1 MCPALLIACG
11 GGSEVAPPVA
21 PPPSPPQPVL
31 IREVIAR
38 ISRGS
43 LTLGDTVR
51 ANAVA
56 VTTKGDTL
64 RDKSVTWSLMPGPK
78 IASVSPDGVVTAIA
92 GGTGEIAATIDG
104 ATGTVAVSVYDPT
117 IPARLQL
124 AADSATLQ
132 VGDTVRAVA
141 KVFNSRNEAIPAAP
155 VSWSIT
161 GGTGTASV
169 SSEGLVTAILPGTV
183 DIEAMADSIRAEFAV
198 TILRRAVPSPSPATV
213 ASVSVD
219 VARNVLKMSE
229 NVQATAIA
237 LDSAYQPIDG
247 RTVLWRVRAD
257 SAVATVT
264 ATGLVT
270 AVGAGEAAIEA
281 VVDGVVGSATV
292 SVLAPA
298 PPLPPLVALPAAPAT
313 LLDFPYPPAAKR
325 QVFVRSGD
333 NLQNVLNAAQRGDEI
348 VLQAGARWTG
358 NFVLPAKN
366 GTVADGWIV
375 VRGENLATLPA
386 IGTRVLPENAADFP
400 KLVTA
405 NANWALGTAAR
416 ASGWR
421 IVGVE
426 ITVDTLFTG
435 QHNGL
440 VLLGDGSSAQN
451 SLALVPTDLVLDR
464 VYVHGLTTTNM
475 KRCVALNSARTAI
488 TDSYLFDCHG
498 KGFDSQ
504 AICMW
509 NGPGPFKI
517 VNNTLAGAGEN
528 ILIGGSDPSIAGLIP
543 SDIEIRQNFIW
554 TPASWKGVW
563 TKKNLIETKNAQRLL
578 VEGNILDGSWTD
590 GQVGVGVVFK
600 SANQSGR
607 CTWCASRDI
616 TLRYNVIRHVAQ
628 SLALTGREGN
638 PYPVGERLARVLVEQ
653 NVFEELQV
661 APYLGDAR
669 AFLLVNNGSDL
680 TVRRNTWDAVPGAML
695 TFITFGTPPGAT
707 NFIFEQNI
715 TTMGRYGMLGQKVP
729 EGEGAF
735 AASVAGVARF
745 AENVIY
751 GSPRPGYFAPNL
763 LVPDIAQAQ
772 RMPNVGADRI
782 VLATFVQR
790 VVQR

>member
-1 MCPALLIACG
+1 MLAACG
-11 GGSEVAPPVA
+11 GGSEALQSVSAPPA
-21 PPPSPPQPVL
+21 PPPPIL
-31 IREVIAR
+31 IRAVVASV
-38 ISRGS
+38 SRAN
-43 LTLGDTVR
+43 LTRGDTVR
-51 ANAVA
+51 ATAIA
-56 VTTKGDTL
+56 ITTGGDTL
-64 RDKSVTWSLMPGPK
+64 RDRAVTWFLMPGPK
-78 IASVSPDGVVTAIA
+78 AVSVSSDGVVTAIA
-92 GGTGEIAATIDG
+92 GGTAEIAGTIDG
-104 ATGTVAVSVYDPT
+104 ATGTVAISVYDPT
-117 IPARLQL
+117 APARVEVAL
-124 AADSATLQ
+124 DSTALT
-132 VGDTVRAVA
+132 VGDTARAIA
-141 KVFNSRNEAIPAAP
+141 LVFNSRGEQISLAP
-155 VSWSIT
+155 VSWSVTSGAAVATVSSDGLIT
-161 GGTGTASV
+161 GVSPGTAT
-169 SSEGLVTAILPGTV
+169 L
-183 DIEAMADSIRAEFAV
+183 EARSDSIRASV
-198 TILRRAVPSPSPATV
+198 SVVVVSVGSPVPSVPIPSV
-213 ASVSVD
+213 ASVAVD
-219 VARNVLKMSE
+219 LPGSLLQVTDTMR
-229 NVQATAIA
+229 ATAIA
-237 LDSAYQPIDG
+237 FDSSSRPLQG
-247 RTVLWRVRAD
+247 RQVSWRI
-257 SAVATVT
+257 SAGVAIASVS

-270 AVGAGEAAIEA
+270 ALSDGDATVEATI
-281 VVDGVVGSATV
+281 DGVRGVATF
-292 SVLAPA
+292 SVRTPIKSVPAAVELPA
-298 PPLPPLVALPAAPAT
+298 PPAT
-313 LLDFPYPPAAKR
+313 ILDFPYPSAAKR
-325 QVFVRSGD
+325 QLFVRSGD
-333 NLQNVLNAAQRGDEI
+333 NLQSALNSAQRGDEV
-348 VLQAGARWTG
+348 VLQAGVRWTG
-358 NFVLPAKN
+358 NFVLPAKS
-366 GTVADGWIV
+366 GTAAEGWIV
-375 VRGENLATLPA
+375 VRGENLSALPP
-386 IGTRVLPENAADFP
+386 IGTRVLPATASGFP

-405 NANWALGTAAR
+405 NANWALATAAR

-421 IVGVE
+421 VVGVE

-440 VLLGDGSSAQN
+440 VLLGDGTAAQN
-451 SLALVPTDLVLDR
+451 TLDVVPTDLVLDR
-464 VYVHGLTTTNM
+464 VYIHGLATTNI

-528 ILIGGSDPSIAGLIP
+528 ILIGGSDPSIPDLIP

-578 VEGNILDGSWTD
+578 VEGNVLDGSWTD

-616 TLRYNVIRHVAQ
+616 AMRFNVVRHVAQ

-638 PYPVGERLARVLVEQ
+638 PYPVGQRLARVLVEH

-669 AFLLVNNGSDL
+669 AFLLVNNGSEL
-680 TVRRNTWDAVPGAML
+680 TVRRNTWNANPDVML

-751 GSPRPGYFAPNL
+751 GPPRPGFFAPNI
-763 LVPDIAQAQ
+763 LVPDIAQALHL
-772 RMPNVGADRI
+772 PNVGADR
-782 VLATFVQR
+782 VLLATFTQKVIEQ
-790 VVQR
+790 